1 MEGYNMERDIMIK
14 RLMEKA
20 EITTEEAVEV
30 LERCNWDLLDAIIY
44 LERRGKL
51 RGSKRD
57 TIIDVV
63 PVVDYKNTYNQE
75 EASKQDYNGKA
86 DSEEKQEECCGGFGE
101 LVGRMFK
108 FIGKLIK
115 KGNNN
120 FFDAKKENEKPIRIP
135 LTIAVVFIV
144 FLSIPSIILL
154 VIGLFFGYKYSI
166 SGPDIKCDGVN
177 DIFEEVSKS
186 ADNLKRDFKEGY
198 QK

>member
-1 MEGYNMERDIMIK
+1 MERDIMIK

-20 EITTEEAVEV
+20 DITTEEAVEV
-30 LERCNWDLLDAIIY
+30 LESCNWDLLDAIID

-51 RGSKRD
+51 RGNKSN
-57 TIIDVV
+57 TLIEAV
-63 PVVDYKNTYNQE
+63 PVEDYKNTYNQE
-75 EASKQDYNGKA
+75 EAKNQEYNAKA
-86 DSEEKQEECCGGFGE
+86 EGEEKKEESCGGIGE
-101 LVGRMFK
+101 LMGRMFK

-135 LTIAVVFIV
+135 LTIAAVFIV

-154 VIGLFFGYKYSI
+154 VIGLFCGYKYSI

>member
-1 MEGYNMERDIMIK
+1 MERDIMIK

-20 EITTEEAVEV
+20 DISTEEAVEV
-30 LERCNWDLLDAIIY
+30 LERCNWDLLDAIID

-51 RGSKRD
+51 RGSKSD

-63 PVVDYKNTYNQE
+63 PVENYNNTYNQE
-75 EASKQDYNGKA
+75 EANKQDYNAKA
-86 DSEEKQEECCGGFGE
+86 NGEEKKEESCGGFGE
-101 LVGRMFK
+101 LIGRLFR

-115 KGNNN
+115 KGNKN

-135 LTIAVVFIV
+135 LTIAAVFIV

-154 VIGLFFGYKYSI
+154 VIGLFCGYKYSI

-177 DIFEEVSKS
+177 DMFEEVSKS
-186 ADNLKRDFKEGY
+186 ADNIKRDFKEGY
-198 QK
+198 QKH

>member
-1 MEGYNMERDIMIK
+1 MEGYNMERDLMIRK
-14 RLMEKA
+14 LMEKA
-20 EITTEEAVEV
+20 DITSEEAVEV
-30 LERCNWDLLDAIIY
+30 LERSGWDLLDAIID

-51 RGSKRD
+51 RGSKSE

-63 PVVDYKNTYNQE
+63 PVENHKNTYNEE
-75 EASKQDYNGKA
+75 EANKQQYKTKA
-86 DSEEKQEECCGGFGE
+86 DTEKNEEHCGGIGE
-101 LVGRMFK
+101 LIGRMFK

-154 VIGLFFGYKYSI
+154 LIGLFSGYKYSI

-186 ADNLKRDFKEGY
+186 ADNIKRDFKEGY

>member
-1 MEGYNMERDIMIK
+1 MERDIMIK

-20 EITTEEAVEV
+20 DITTEEAVEV
-30 LERCNWDLLDAIIY
+30 LERHNWDLLDAIID

-51 RGSKRD
+51 RGSKSE

-63 PVVDYKNTYNQE
+63 PVENYKNTYNQE
-75 EASKQDYNGKA
+75 EANKQEYNSKAGG
-86 DSEEKQEECCGGFGE
+86 EEKKEESCGGIGE
-101 LVGRMFK
+101 LIGRLFK

-120 FFDAKKENEKPIRIP
+120 FFDAKKENEKPIRFP
-135 LTIAVVFIV
+135 LTIAALFIV

-154 VIGLFFGYKYSI
+154 VIGLFCGYKYSI
-166 SGPDIKCDGVN
+166 SGPDIKCHGVN

-186 ADNLKRDFKEGY
+186 ADNIKRDFKEGY